1 MSAHESAR
9 SRWSRHAGIKIVH
22 SCGRGFEPVGE
33 PENHPFTKNSIQ
45 ESSDTKSDHSR
56 SFFMVR
62 DLADLHATE
71 IRVYNF

>member
-1 MSAHESAR
+1 MNLQGVDGAAMPELKLLTA
-9 SRWSRHAGIKIVH
+9 AK
-22 SCGRGFEPVGE
+22 GFEPAGE
-33 PENHPFTKNSIQ
+33 PENHPFTKNLIQ